1 MIVTIDGPAGAGK
14 SSVAR
19 ALADR
24 LGFEFLDTGAM
35 YRAVTWAVLEAS
47 ANLEDPTEV
56 EAVAERIRIE
66 FRDNQIFVDGQ
77 NVSKEIRTPRVT
89 ECVKFAAGNPAVRS
103 ILVEQQRRIGNEAEN
118 LVTEGRDQGTVVFP
132 KAECKIFLTATA
144 EERARRRYRELLAKG
159 ERVTFSSVLESQN
172 ERDQRDE
179 QREHAPLAR
188 AEDAVEVYTDEMS
201 QEQVLTHLA
210 WIVSG
215 K

>member
-35 YRAVTWAVLEAS
+35 YRAVTWAVLKAN
-47 ANLEDPTEV
+47 ANLEIADEV
-56 EAVAERIRIE
+56 EAIARRIRIE
-66 FRDNQIFVDGQ
+66 FRDNDIFVDSH

-89 ECVKFAAGNPAVRS
+89 ESVKFAAGNPTVRN
-103 ILVEQQRRIGNEAEN
+103 ILVEQQRRIGSEAEN

-144 EERARRRYRELLAKG
+144 EERARRRYRELIAKG
-159 ERVTFSSVLESQN
+159 EMVTFASVLESQN

-201 QEQVLTHLA
+201 QEQVLTHLE
-210 WIVSG
+210 WIVRG
-215 K
+215 Q